1 MEERKPP
8 KKWHQTSVGMMLPK
22 GLCSLGT
29 SAPPYKMTVVLP
41 LTFPWLLRSQ
51 TGSQTKYVAV
61 PALVSTELLQ
71 TYLECWPFLTSQYE
85 SLWQTMGKWI
95 RYFCFRDILEKPPLE
110 LFTGCLFMFGKGTLW
125 TKAGRML
132 GRGRPD
138 LFSLPVLPYCA
149 LPNNIF
155 TCTFLLLTV
164 GDLVSEPF
172 SHLLYSETSYWAEL
186 WHSKSLYA
194 YVLCHSLS
202 STDSLRRS
210 GRTT

>member
-95 RYFCFRDILEKPPLE
+95 RYFCFRNILEKPPLE
-110 LFTGCLFMFGKGTLW
+110 LFTGCPCLEKEHYEPKQEGCWGGEGQICFLSLCFLTVHCQTTYL
-125 TKAGRML
+125 L
-132 GRGRPD
+132 V
-138 LFSLPVLPYCA
+138 LFS
-149 LPNNIF
+149 
-155 TCTFLLLTV
+155 
-164 GDLVSEPF
+164 F
-172 SHLLYSETSYWAEL
+172 SL
-186 WHSKSLYA
+186 
-194 YVLCHSLS
+194 
-202 STDSLRRS
+202 
-210 GRTT
+210 